1 MPHRNQRAEAAGT
14 CAAEEVKKRQELAQ
28 TNAAE
33 LAQLQQR
40 LQAAQDD
47 AEGKEAVV
55 DKLASVKAWLAELRK
70 QQRQLDADKKEL
82 DADKEL
88 LEPEDARLFIRRVLV
103 AQGL

>member
-1 MPHRNQRAEAAGT
+1 MQKT
-14 CAAEEVKKRQELAQ
+14 CHNIH
-28 TNAAE
+28 TNVIF
-33 LAQLQQR
+33 LLF
-40 LQAAQDD
+40 QDD